1 MHGFGD
7 SREVSKQIND
17 EMKQRLELSTKVKWR
32 YKSYVMA
39 NYGMKRGSV

>member
-32 YKSYVMA
+32 NKSYVMA